1 MSSWWCGQATKVG
14 EKAGCNNS
22 LSSSTATANTSTKT
36 SVRDDV
42 ETAYSNSNNNS
53 IRHLQREQPSM
64 PTPNTHHHRTRNKR
78 FVSSTN
84 KTLLPAALI
93 SKFSLLA
100 SLLDTIYIICTSI
113 LLPINQLTLLRI
125 IWQSAK
131 IMQAAILLI
140 YLYLLWK

>member
-1 MSSWWCGQATKVG
+1 MPLLPNNDAAYKLSSWWGGQATK
-14 EKAGCNNS
+14 EAREEEGCKNSSS
-22 LSSSTATANTSTKT
+22 LSASAQSNTSTRT

-93 SKFSLLA
+93 SIFIVSIFTGYNIYYVYYFNTPSNKSIDTA
-100 SLLDTIYIICTSI
+100 SLL
-113 LLPINQLTLLRI
+113 
-125 IWQSAK
+125 
-131 IMQAAILLI
+131 
-140 YLYLLWK
+140 

>member
-1 MSSWWCGQATKVG
+1 MPLLPNNNDAAYKMSSWWGKATKEAG
-14 EKAGCNNS
+14 EEEGCNNS
-22 LSSSTATANTSTKT
+22 LSSSTATANTSKT

-113 LLPINQLTLLRI
+113 LLPINQ
-125 IWQSAK
+125 
-131 IMQAAILLI
+131 
-140 YLYLLWK
+140 